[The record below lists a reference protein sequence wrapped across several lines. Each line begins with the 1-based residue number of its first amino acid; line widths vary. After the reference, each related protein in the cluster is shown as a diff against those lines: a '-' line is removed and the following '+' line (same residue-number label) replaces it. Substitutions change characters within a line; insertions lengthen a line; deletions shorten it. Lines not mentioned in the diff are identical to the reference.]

1 MGAIGKD
8 NINKMH
14 NSSRPATDEN
24 DTLFIISNDIRKNK
38 NFILNGEEFFVLKV
52 DSIENPTCKEIVDDE
67 YNYSFKAEGNLTYAE
82 GNGFLT
88 KRFFLSGKFLVNDS
102 NVENRTKIHLTI
114 K

>member
-8 NINKMH
+8 NMNKIH
-14 NSSRPATDEN
+14 NSSRPAADEN
-24 DTLFIISNDIRKNK
+24 DTLIIISNDIRKNK
-38 NFILNGEEFFVLKV
+38 NFTLNGDEFSVFKV
-52 DSIENPTCKEIVDDE
+52 DSIENPICKEIVDDE

-102 NVENRTKIHLTI
+102 IIENRTNIYLTI